1 MDDMSIQHPDDGAA
15 NESQI
20 GDGLNGQGQ
29 EEDAGGKKNNTME
42 DAKERVEEFD
52 WEGLEGRFW
61 DRMDEC
67 RRVEEGLKEDFEE
80 VIKVCSKASS
90 SSFFWWGLGVVLLA
104 C

>member
-1 MDDMSIQHPDDGAA
+1 MSIQQQHSEDETGRD
-15 NESQI
+15 
-20 GDGLNGQGQ
+20 GDGLSGEGQ
-29 EEDAGGKKNNTME
+29 EEDAGGKKNNME

-67 RRVEEGLKEDFEE
+67 RRVEEGLREDFEE

-90 SSFFWWGLGVVLLA
+90 SFRGVWGGVSCIDAVRERD
-104 C
+104 